1 MTRPLCANAP
11 ALDCTKLHAY
21 ILELACT
28 DGGAAGTALSV
39 VPRYVRAIS
48 APYQW
53 DTPQTVRLPK
63 RIRALTPTQPTTSAD
78 SVQGQNSRA
87 RGTRDHAP
95 VCNGSLRAAQVVVP
109 GDGRNA

>member
-1 MTRPLCANAP
+1 MDYPPPPSFETPQA
-11 ALDCTKLHAY
+11 ALDRAKLHPY

-53 DTPQTVRLPK
+53 QTVRLPK

-78 SVQGQNSRA
+78 SVKGKGKTVGRGGQGSC
-87 RGTRDHAP
+87 TRM
-95 VCNGSLRAAQVVVP
+95 
-109 GDGRNA
+109 